1 MKIKSYFI
9 FTLIVFNFLH
19 SLIHTTHEI
28 QHEERIRSFIRSFTN
43 KQLEFVL
50 SNDMNTFTIRRLLS
64 VAWKLQLWKN
74 QKEWLKDKIKEETKL
89 SDAGRMISTFNINQL
104 EFLMKNDINTSEM
117 RTILIKEELDRQLLV
132 EKEKRNENAKLK
144 KSIWLIRHGEKD
156 MTKHNYYMDIFKEL
170 NYEWS
175 LSENGAVQSRRVA
188 GVLREQYENA
198 ANSPHI
204 FVSPFRRTVHTA
216 LYVASALNSKIQIE
230 DGLVEKRHGL
240 WTRTKMINAFSKHSK
255 YFNTHYKSRF
265 HVTKDITEPVSV
277 YDDLSRS
284 RILNKEFTFDENVA
298 HYFVKMLREGN
309 QDIIIIGHQI
319 ELYNIQSVITVNRL
333 GFNRA
338 ECEKI
343 TCASMFQYVLN
354 PISLKFELKSYFEG
368 I

>member
-9 FTLIVFNFLH
+9 FTLIAFNFLH
-19 SLIHTTHEI
+19 SPIHATHEI
-28 QHEERIRSFIRSFTN
+28 QHEEMIRSFTN
-43 KQLEFVL
+43 EQLEFVL
-50 SNDMNTFTIRRLLS
+50 NNDMNTFTITRLLG
-64 VAWKLQLWKN
+64 VEWKLQLSKN
-74 QKEWLKDKIKEETKL
+74 QRAKIEHKKL
-89 SDAGRMISTFNINQL
+89 SHAGAMIRTFNINQL
-104 EFLMKNDINTSEM
+104 EFLMQNNINTSEM
-117 RTILIKEELDRQLLV
+117 RSLIREELDRQLLV

-368 I
+368 FEI